1 VESFNHYHKSV
12 QYKKQLG
19 VCGFFQ
25 FSFVK
30 IDDEKTEK
38 MFPFRRRKYKKHQF
52 HFQIFLFCLFFPFF
66 LTLLEVM

>member
-1 VESFNHYHKSV
+1 MW
-12 QYKKQLG
+12 
-19 VCGFFQ
+19 GFFQ